1 MARRASVRYYDSRGA
16 YYTQIN
22 GAQNHLATGP
32 NDAPDGPT
40 YKAAVKKF
48 SELVNNLCDASKPR
62 AYTVGEIVVECG
74 GHMEGKRAPATVA
87 LRRKQLRAFA
97 AALGDR
103 TADSLRHVDFAHFIR
118 QRKPQGRRGG
128 PAPQGLAN
136 NTIRGFF

>member
-1 MARRASVRYYDSRGA
+1 MARRASVRYFPSRGA
-16 YYTQIN
+16 YYCQIN

-32 NDAPDGPT
+32 DDGPAGPT
-40 YKAAVKKF
+40 YKAAVVRF
-48 SELVNNLCDASKPR
+48 SELVQNLCDASKPR
-62 AYTVGEIVVECG
+62 AYTVGEVVREFLE
-74 GHMEGKRAPATVA
+74 HIDGKRAPATVA

-103 TADSLRHVDFAHFIR
+103 TADSLRHADFAHFIR

-128 PAPQGLAN
+128 PAHQGLAN